1 MIEKTKLL
9 IGRKEQADLP
19 SFGLKNQLVKVDTGA
34 YTSSIHV
41 VSAKIIN
48 GTLSVQFSEN
58 DSQLIEFDTWQT
70 KKVRSSNGF
79 MDERYAVKGTIKLG
93 EKTYKTFFT
102 LTSRSRMRY
111 PILLGRK
118 FLNNRFIVD
127 TSKINVLSES

>member
-1 MIEKTKLL
+1 MSEKIKLL

-19 SFGLKNQLVKVDTGA
+19 SFGLINQLVKVDTGA

-41 VSAKIIN
+41 VSAKIQDGI
-48 GTLSVQFSEN
+48 LAVQFAEN
-58 DSQLIEFDTWQT
+58 DPCIIEFDSWQT

-79 MDERYAVKGTIKLG
+79 MDERYAVKGSIKLG
-93 EKTYKTFFT
+93 EKTYKNFFT

-127 TSKINVLSES
+127 TSKVNVLK

>member
-1 MIEKTKLL
+1 ML

>member
-1 MIEKTKLL
+1 MSEKIKLL

-19 SFGLKNQLVKVDTGA
+19 SFGLTNQLVKVDTGA

-41 VSAKIIN
+41 VSVKVQDGILA
-48 GTLSVQFSEN
+48 VQFSEN
-58 DSQLIEFDTWQT
+58 DPCIIEFDSWQT

-79 MDERYAVKGTIKLG
+79 MDERYAVKGSIQLG

-127 TSKINVLSES
+127 TSKVNVLK